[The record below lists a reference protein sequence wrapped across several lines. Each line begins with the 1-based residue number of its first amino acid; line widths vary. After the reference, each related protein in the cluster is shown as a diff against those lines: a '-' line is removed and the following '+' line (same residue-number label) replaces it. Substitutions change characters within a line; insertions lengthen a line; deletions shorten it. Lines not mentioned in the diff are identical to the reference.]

1 MDKAILIEEKLF
13 GDCFETSE
21 QKDGMQNFLNK
32 SKKKPKNLK
41 EPEKKESKEVAELPK
56 GELKPTGLFS
66 KKLSLLT
73 EDMTIPAMPSILT
86 AGDRNS
92 YNSMIIACGTIGF
105 GFGKPIFTVFVKPER
120 YTYQFIDKNDI
131 FTVSYI
137 DKKSY
142 RKFGPYGSKSGR
154 DINKEETCGTHIKF
168 LDDGGITF
176 EEAVEVFVCKIVAKA
191 HLTENDVRQ
200 DVIDIYK
207 NNLEAY
213 VSTHPH
219 SVYIGEIIGHY
230 KRE

>member
-1 MDKAILIEEKLF
+1 
-13 GDCFETSE
+13 
-21 QKDGMQNFLNK
+21 
-32 SKKKPKNLK
+32 
-41 EPEKKESKEVAELPK
+41 
-56 GELKPTGLFS
+56 
-66 KKLSLLT
+66 
-73 EDMTIPAMPSILT
+73 MPSILT

-168 LDDGGITF
+168 LDDGGIAF
-176 EEAVEVFVCKIVAKA
+176 EEAVEVYVCKIVAKA

-207 NNLEAY
+207 NNLKAY